1 MSAPDYVLGYSEHE
15 QKRLLKQAALLRG
28 WTERF
33 FRAGGLAP
41 GMHVLDLG
49 CGMGDV
55 SLLAA
60 DLVGPTGS
68 VLGVDRDAQALARA
82 RERAV
87 QHGCAGYVKFEQIH
101 LEELKAGE
109 PFDAAVGRYVLL
121 YQADPAATL
130 RHVASLVRP
139 GGRLIFHELDF
150 GQVVPPW
157 PEAPLWMRTYTI
169 MSEAFRRGGN
179 PPDFGRRLART
190 FLDAGQVPWPTT
202 FTQRYLGRRR
212 AGLVRLWMGR
222 RYRSQSITANR
233 ALRLGY
239 RCRTGGRDPGS
250 KNGTGSSFSGSAID
264 RPHAVRSVGRQAVN
278 RATSLCPYRREADHR
293 PESRRSSGYTPPS
306 VHSDRSC
313 AAQGR
318 PLPRRGSSFHVR
330 TAKAPGR
337 TYSSR

>member
-28 WTERF
+28 WTGRF

-41 GMHVLDLG
+41 GMRVLDLG

-82 RERAV
+82 RERAI

-101 LEELKAGE
+101 LEELKSGE
-109 PFDAAVGRYVLL
+109 LFDAAVGRYVLL

-130 RHVASLVRP
+130 RHVASLVKP

-190 FLDAGQVPWPTT
+190 FLDAGLPWPTI
-202 FTQRYLGRRR
+202 Q
-212 AGLVRLWMGR
+212 AEIPV
-222 RYRSQSITANR
+222 
-233 ALRLGY
+233 
-239 RCRTGGRDPGS
+239 GGEPDSYVFGWIAD
-250 KNGTGSSFSGSAID
+250 T
-264 RPHAVRSVGRQAVN
+264 VRSLLPRIEHFGL
-278 RATSLCPYRREADHR
+278 ATAAELEVETLAARMEREAV
-293 PESRRSSGYTPPS
+293 SLG
-306 VHSDRSC
+306 
-313 AAQGR
+313 AQLIG
-318 PLPRRGSSFHVR
+318 PTQFGAWAVKP
-330 TAKAPGR
+330 
-337 TYSSR
+337 